1 MHDVIVATTHHRL
14 DDDTPPSDGNE
25 RRYRAMGLTGLI
37 VLLLMTTNAVNPT
50 DKNSSLRSSLFNT
63 MDADDTNGATT
74 TTAPVYVD
82 GSGTI
87 SATSNSTDSRLR
99 AVNIGMGCP
108 EFEVAF
114 DSATPGSAT
123 PFRSFTLTKGTG
135 YAYVALHF
143 SKLWMPRGVSV
154 VLRAVEGFDTPD
166 RTINLSTS
174 YPSGQ
179 MYDDVLAQP
188 LLTKEFRLEFYRNKG
203 SPNTTEVDADLIAD
217 TFSVTDS
224 DVTCF
229 GFVIDSYD
237 YILMDNDN
245 PIVATDESICA
256 FDNTKEAVCYYYDNA
271 TRTAF
276 LAARSVARLLI
287 PKGPGASAGCT
298 AWLLGNQGHIMTNY
312 HCVSTD
318 DEASGT
324 TVEFMAEAN
333 VCSDSVSC
341 ESWGACPGDTVAVS
355 VDLIH
360 ADEELDYALLKLPS
374 GGAQAAQTYGYLRLK
389 TRDGVVGEQVYIPQ
403 HPLYEG
409 KRIAMVD
416 DYNNNV
422 ALLSLSASSCGT
434 VGYSYTGDT
443 QSGSSG
449 SPVISF
455 ADHGVIAL
463 HHCGEMCANTG
474 IPAKSIIADLT
485 ANGINVADFD
495 GVDDGLDPAANA
507 ERFPAYTPPAPEAAL
522 PLTSRLTMNG
532 AIILASSYVSIDSVK
547 FTLASDTDISFDILS
562 VEIADNDTFY
572 DLNGDCQATYLDAM
586 LYLFA
591 DGDSDPVFSIDDVQA
606 DDGYNDGSVS
616 YRDPFMQT
624 FLKKGSYTLAI
635 APTGASGD
643 DALAGKTKADY
654 PPELYT
660 CRTHGSYGSYRLE
673 ISSTVGNNPL
683 IFTSLPATVA
693 INPALCHKTPEA
705 ICPS

>member
-1 MHDVIVATTHHRL
+1 MHDVMIATTHHRL
-14 DDDTPPSDGNE
+14 DDDTPSSDGNE
-25 RRYRAMGLTGLI
+25 RRYRAMGITGLI
-37 VLLLMTTNAVNPT
+37 ALLLMATYAANPS
-50 DKNSSLRSSLFNT
+50 DQNNNLRSSIFNT
-63 MDADDTNGATT
+63 METDDTSGGV
-74 TTAPVYVD
+74 TTAPVYID
-82 GSGTI
+82 DSGTI
-87 SATSNSTDSRLR
+87 SATSNSSTESRLR

-108 EFEVAF
+108 EFQTAF

-154 VLRAVEGFDTPD
+154 VLRAVEGFDSPD
-166 RTINLSTS
+166 RTLNLSAN
-174 YPSGQ
+174 YPGGQ
-179 MYDDVLAQP
+179 VYDNVLAQP
-188 LLTKEFRLEFYRNKG
+188 LLSKEFRLEFYRNQG

-229 GFVIDSYD
+229 GFVVDSY
-237 YILMDNDN
+237 YYVLMDNDN

-256 FDNTKEAVCYYYDNA
+256 VDNTKEAICYYDDNT

-276 LAARSVARLLI
+276 LASRSVARLLI
-287 PKGPGASAGCT
+287 PKGSGASAGCT

-324 TVEFMAEAN
+324 TVEFMAEAS

-341 ESWGACPGDTVAVS
+341 TSWGACPGDTVSVS
-355 VDLIH
+355 VDIVH
-360 ADEELDYALLKLPS
+360 ADEELDYALLKLPLD
-374 GGAQAAQTYGYLRLK
+374 GAQTAQKYGYLRLK

-416 DYNNNV
+416 DYTSNV

-434 VGYSYTGDT
+434 VGYSYSGDT

-474 IPAKSIIADLT
+474 IPAKSIIADLR
-485 ANGINVADFD
+485 ANGIDVAEFD
-495 GVDDGLDPAANA
+495 GVDDGADPAANT

-522 PLTSRLTMNG
+522 PLTPRLTIDG

-547 FTLASDTDISFDILS
+547 FTLSSDTDVSFDVLS

-572 DLNGDCQATYLDAM
+572 DLNGDCRASYLDSM
-586 LYLFA
+586 IYLFA
-591 DGDSDPVFSIDDVQA
+591 DEDSDSVFTVDDTQA
-606 DDGYNDGSVS
+606 DDGFDDGSVS
-616 YRDPFMQT
+616 YRDPFKQT

-660 CRTHGSYGSYRLE
+660 CRTRGSYGSYRLQ
-673 ISSTVGNNPL
+673 ISSTIGDNP
-683 IFTSLPATVA
+683 FTFTRLPATVA